1 MQELNNASMDDIGG
15 RLRQVMSSVF
25 GIDVSQLNADASS
38 TTIAEWDSVRHLQL
52 MLAVEEEFGL
62 QFEVD
67 ELVSLR
73 SLESIE
79 ARLREHGR

>member
-25 GIDVSQLNADASS
+25 GIDASQLHADASS

-79 ARLREHGR
+79 ARLRENGR

>member
-1 MQELNNASMDDIGG
+1 MQELNNGSMDDIGG

-25 GIDVSQLNADASS
+25 GIDASQLNADASS

-73 SLESIE
+73 SLASIE
-79 ARLREHGR
+79 DRLRENGR